1 MHKELRDIRKS
12 TIAYDFHF
20 IKRWKTRDI
29 ELDKVEETIKTGKA
43 VYFSGRKIILERYFG
58 KDNETYC
65 LVCFIKDNFIEVR
78 TAWKRE
84 GR

>member
-1 MHKELRDIRKS
+1 MMKELQEIRKS
-12 TIAYDFHF
+12 IITYGFHF

-29 ELDKVEETIKTGKA
+29 RIDRVDETIKTGKPI
-43 VYFSGRKIILERYFG
+43 YSRGRKIILKRYFG

-65 LVCFIKDNFIEVR
+65 IVCLLRNNFIEAIK
-78 TAWKRE
+78 AWKKK